1 MIIGTGNEYIHE
13 GKTYKLL
20 GKISERELD
29 IGDYNNLATV
39 YSYKAEC
46 DGQVCTV
53 RVYKEENGEIV
64 FKVI

>member
-53 RVYKEENGEIV
+53 QFYEKADGDIE